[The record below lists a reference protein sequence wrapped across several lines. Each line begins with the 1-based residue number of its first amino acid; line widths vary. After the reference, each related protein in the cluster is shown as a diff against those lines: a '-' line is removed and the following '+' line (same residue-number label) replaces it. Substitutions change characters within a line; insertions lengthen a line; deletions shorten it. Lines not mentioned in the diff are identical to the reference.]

1 MGTRIAASRGMRF
14 SIARILALTLFL
26 LAGPLT
32 TVSQGQELPAPEG
45 WAALEKGDAS
55 RAAAIFRDALD
66 RSPDHPILLY
76 GSAHAS
82 LALGRTDAAMA
93 SLKRAVQREPKFL
106 HALVLLA
113 QVAYNAADLDLAVKS
128 LEKAVAL
135 APRDR
140 GLSAQLE
147 RWRKESSLHSSFTAA
162 STVRFNVLFEGAT
175 QKAIGDR
182 VSKVLESA
190 YWSIGKQI
198 DIYPSVA
205 LEVILYSNKQFHD
218 ITRAPA
224 WAGGGYDGRIRLPIA
239 GALKSPQAL
248 DRVVVHEYVH
258 SVVRTA
264 GGDQV
269 PAWINEGLASHL
281 EPGDKTWVARALK
294 VSSARIPLEDLVEGF
309 GGFDGDT
316 ALLAYAESQVAGQ
329 LLVERLSPYVGAFLQ
344 LLGNGYTVDQALS
357 RHGVP
362 PEEFYAEWR
371 KRVGAR

>member
-1 MGTRIAASRGMRF
+1 MR
-14 SIARILALTLFL
+14 SPGRSLVLALALTAAF
-26 LAGPLT
+26 
-32 TVSQGQELPAPEG
+32 TVRAHAQDLPAPEG

-55 RAAAIFRDALD
+55 KAAAIFRDALD

-82 LALGRTDAAMA
+82 LALGRTDAAIS
-93 SLKRAVQREPKFL
+93 SLKRAVEREPKFL

-113 QVAYNAADLDLAVKS
+113 QVAYSAADLDLALKS
-128 LEKAVAL
+128 LERAAAL

-140 GLSAQLE
+140 GLATQLE
-147 RWRKESSLHSSFTAA
+147 RWRKESSLHGSFTSSA
-162 STVRFNVLFEGAT
+162 TVRFNVLFEGEA

-182 VSKVLESA
+182 VTKVLESA

-205 LEVILYSNKQFHD
+205 LDVILYSNKQFQD

-224 WAGGGYDGRIRLPIA
+224 WSGGGYDGRIRLPIG

-248 DRVVVHEYVH
+248 DRVVIHEYVH

-264 GGDQV
+264 AGDRV

-294 VSSARIPLEDLVEGF
+294 TTSDRIPLEELVDGF
-309 GGFDGDT
+309 GEFDGDT
-316 ALLAYAESQVAGQ
+316 ALLAYAESQVAAQ
-329 LLVERLSPYVGAFLQ
+329 LLVERVSPYVGAFLQ
-344 LLGNGYTVDQALS
+344 LLGNGHTVDQALS
-357 RHGVP
+357 RHGVQP
-362 PEEFYAEWR
+362 DAFYAEWR
-371 KRVGAR
+371 KRIGAR